1 LKVAANNVRLL
12 KNAVLP
18 ELSLAARGLPSALSG
33 GWSIRTRRSVAGQ
46 DPADPIALVSDL
58 RKRDEHGLSAHQL
71 NREPEGTIAMSRILC
86 VSLNPT
92 IDITSMAQLVE
103 PTHKIRTRGQL
114 HQPGGG
120 GVNVARV
127 IAELGGAP
135 ALAYLS
141 GGATGPLLDDLLAGR
156 GISLHRFAMR
166 GPVRIA
172 LMVRETSTGREFRFV
187 PEGPEVSAPELAPLL
202 AHLET
207 AQADYLVLSGSLPR
221 GVGSDC
227 YAGIAAE
234 AARRGIR
241 IVLDTSGE
249 ALRKCLDTGG
259 IHLFK
264 PSKRELELIVGRR
277 LDAEGVREEAVKL
290 VHSRKAEIVAVS
302 LGSEGAILAHAGGT
316 LVEPAIAVKTVSAVG
331 AGDSFCGAMVWA
343 LSQGKEV
350 EQAFRLGLAAG
361 AAAVMNPQMTLAR
374 KDDTMAIVADAGWAI
389 GT

>member
-1 LKVAANNVRLL
+1 MHDN
-12 KNAVLP
+12 P
-18 ELSLAARGLPSALSG
+18 GL
-33 GWSIRTRRSVAGQ
+33 RHRR
-46 DPADPIALVSDL
+46 
-58 RKRDEHGLSAHQL
+58 EHGLSARPTKLEAQA
-71 NREPEGTIAMSRILC
+71 GQAMSRILC

-141 GGATGPLLDDLLAGR
+141 GGATGPFLDDLLAGR
-156 GISLHRFAMR
+156 GISLNRFSMR

-187 PEGPEVSAPELAPLL
+187 PEGPEVSVPELRPLL
-202 AHLET
+202 EHLET
-207 AQADYLVLSGSLPR
+207 SQTDYLVLSGSLPR
-221 GVGSDC
+221 GVRTGC
-227 YAGIAAE
+227 YADIALN
-234 AARRGIR
+234 AAGRGIR

-249 ALRKCLDTGG
+249 ALRKCLEAGG
-259 IHLFK
+259 IYLFK
-264 PSKRELELIVGRR
+264 PSKRELELIAGRK
-277 LDAEGVREEAVKL
+277 LDLGGVRDEAMKL
-290 VHSRKAEIVAVS
+290 VRSKKAEIVAVS
-302 LGSEGAILAHAGGT
+302 LGSEGAILAHDGGT
-316 LVEPAIAVKTVSAVG
+316 ISEPAIKVKPVSAVG

-343 LSQGKEV
+343 LSQGRPV
-350 EQAFRLGLAAG
+350 DDAFRSGLAAG

-374 KDDTMAIVADAGWAI
+374 KDDTMTILAQAGWASLS
-389 GT
+389 

>member
-1 LKVAANNVRLL
+1 
-12 KNAVLP
+12 
-18 ELSLAARGLPSALSG
+18 
-33 GWSIRTRRSVAGQ
+33 
-46 DPADPIALVSDL
+46 
-58 RKRDEHGLSAHQL
+58 
-71 NREPEGTIAMSRILC
+71 MSRILC

-120 GVNVARV
+120 GINVARV

-156 GISLHRFAMR
+156 GIALHRFPMR

-187 PEGPEVSAPELAPLL
+187 PEGPEVSGPELAPLL
-202 AHLET
+202 AFLET
-207 AQADYLVLSGSLPR
+207 AETDYLILSGSLPR
-221 GVGSDC
+221 GVASSC
-227 YAGIAAE
+227 YAEIAAH

-249 ALRKCLDTGG
+249 ALRKCIDAGG
-259 IHLFK
+259 IHLLK
-264 PSKRELELIVGRR
+264 PSKRELELVAGRR
-277 LDAEGVREEAVKL
+277 LDVAGVREEAMKL
-290 VHSRKAEIVAVS
+290 VKDGRASIVAVS
-302 LGSEGAILAHAGGT
+302 LGSEGALLAQEGGT
-316 LVEPAIAVKTVSAVG
+316 IIEPAISVKTVSAVG

-343 LSQGKEV
+343 LSQGRSV
-350 EQAFRLGLAAG
+350 EEAFRLGLAAG
-361 AAAVMNPQMTLAR
+361 AAAVLNPQMSLAR
-374 KDDTMAIVADAGWAI
+374 RGDTMALFAEAGQARGW
-389 GT
+389 